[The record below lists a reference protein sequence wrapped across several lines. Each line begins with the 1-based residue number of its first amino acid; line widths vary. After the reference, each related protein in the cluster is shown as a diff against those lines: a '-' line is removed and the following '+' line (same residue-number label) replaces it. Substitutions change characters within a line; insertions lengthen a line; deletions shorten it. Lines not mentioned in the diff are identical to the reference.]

1 MIRQAFQQ
9 LQNSR
14 SKRARFFFIKGKT
27 KITSCSAQD
36 FDKIYTDFPD
46 RFIGSFNKDIS
57 YEDFEVEV
65 QAAINEIFKN
75 DAHIEA
81 IEEKH
86 GQGCGVWVNHSCG
99 FPLRDNADDSF
110 LTKKEASKI
119 HMMFPEKIQHHFKP
133 RRYPAPELLSK
144 NHWDQFAEYTSNK
157 FQNEISST
165 GLLNG

>member
-99 FPLRDNADDSF
+99 FPYLWESDEIPTQKEIKRLQVIAPIDDYGRR
-110 LTKKEASKI
+110 LYK
-119 HMMFPEKIQHHFKP
+119 PET
-133 RRYPAPELLSK
+133 R
-144 NHWDQFAEYTSNK
+144 
-157 FQNEISST
+157 ST